1 MIGIFKYRKLFII
14 ALLFNAF
21 DTLFAQSIYL
31 KPESIKNVYQSH
43 LLIQNTKQLKFVES
57 HLPNFRHIEKL
68 RIDGEVDINAV
79 SAISAK
85 IDALDEI
92 QLFKFQGILSDAD
105 LFNLEWVPS
114 VYLYIPHDREDA
126 ILLNNQ
132 WSLIQ
137 KITLHFETAPESWE
151 FLKTWKSCREITLLG
166 DFNRSELE
174 SLITTVQ
181 NSMPKLKRFGVS
193 VPQISDLPKS
203 VSKLKQI
210 KYLDVIDGADI
221 ATGILIE
228 EMGESILPVAVDE
241 KTITV
246 GQGPNMGFARKDIFM
261 PLRYLSTEPKLLN
274 SDIDYIHT
282 IFPTRDIDPNTLW
295 YDEEV
300 ATLDFAKY
308 VGYLQSDG
316 KSPVKNGQSKSLV
329 SDFTDGAFQFHGQA
343 DRDELFLGDAK
354 WALSIPKNALQKQ
367 NGEVWLKSYQ
377 LNIQYADNP
386 ERIFSQGIHL
396 GYDSANTNYL
406 LDAGSYINIQAFA
419 GNEVLK
425 LRPGYFM
432 DVRFVANFADSSR
445 FYAYNAEKHSW
456 EHFHD
461 YDYSFTDDFIAKID
475 FYQFHS
481 GKQTAH
487 IQSSTNVEGLNDRF
501 EKQGYNYL
509 MPPRENTVNIYPYKG
524 HLVSFTGGPKQN
536 PFKLTRGRPLIR
548 IRIIPNLNK
557 SEKNVQE
564 FEIYDQSMK
573 LFPELAAFKSYVFAF
588 KSSANRNAISGFFKS
603 KKIIDMRLVNTATS
617 VIMELK
623 TTDGI
628 WEIDLLTPNNRYQ
641 GSPKKQAK
649 EEAKFQRLLTQ
660 YHTLRNQKA
669 LALEE
674 VENAKQQQE
683 IRTAFSAIFGA
694 ERLKIAQRRG
704 GYKIRSFGQFCYAK
718 PFVMSSPN
726 QYELILCQAG
736 KIPLETHTMMVLTQ
750 SPQSALQISGK
761 DRFDLKIDP
770 KKLLAIATKDKIG
783 NVYVISGEAFR
794 KLNIKDN
801 TTTYID
807 LTLLPKQ
814 QFTTESIS
822 KYLGIKQKRK

>member
-1 MIGIFKYRKLFII
+1 
-14 ALLFNAF
+14 LLFNAF
-21 DTLFAQSIYL
+21 ETLFAQSVYL

-166 DFNRSELE
+166 DFNRAETE

-181 NSMPKLKRFGVS
+181 QSMPKLKRFGVS
-193 VPQISDLPKS
+193 IPQVTDLPKS
-203 VSKLKQI
+203 VAKLKQI
-210 KYLDVIDGADI
+210 KYLDVIDGSDI
-221 ATGILIE
+221 ATGIFIE
-228 EMGESILPVAVDE
+228 DLGESILPVLVDE

-246 GQGPNMGFARKDIFM
+246 GQGPNTGFARKDIFM
-261 PLRYLSTEPKLLN
+261 PLRFLSTDPKLLN

-282 IFPTRDIDPNTLW
+282 IYPTREIDPNTLW
-295 YDEEV
+295 YDDEV

-308 VGYLQSDG
+308 VGYLQTDG
-316 KSPVKNGQSKSLV
+316 ITAPKNIASKGLV
-329 SDFTDGAFQFHGQA
+329 SDFTDGNFYFHGQA

-354 WALSIPKNALQKQ
+354 WAVSIPKNALQKE
-367 NGEVWLKSYQ
+367 NGEVWLKPYD
-377 LNIQYADNP
+377 LHIQYADNA
-386 ERIFSQGIHL
+386 ERLFAQGKHF
-396 GYDSANTNYL
+396 GYDSAG
-406 LDAGSYINIQAFA
+406 AKYILNVNSMMQLQAFA
-419 GNEVLK
+419 GKEPLK
-425 LRPGYFM
+425 IRPGYFI
-432 DVRFVANFADSSR
+432 DVRFVAHISDSAR
-445 FYAYNAEKHSW
+445 FYAFNEKKHAW

-461 YDYSFTDDFIAKID
+461 YDYGFSDDYIAKID

-487 IQSSTNVEGLNDRF
+487 IQSSKNVEGLNDRF

-509 MPPRENTVNIYPYKG
+509 MPPRENTVNVYPYKG
-524 HLVSFTGGPKQN
+524 HLVNFDGGPKQN
-536 PFKLTRGRPLIR
+536 PFKLTRGRPLVR
-548 IRIIPNLNK
+548 IRLIPNSNK
-557 SEKNVQE
+557 AEKNVQE

-573 LFPELAAFKSYVFAF
+573 LFPELAAFKSYTLAF
-588 KSSANRNAISGFFKS
+588 RTSASRNAINGFFKS
-603 KKIIDMRLVNTATS
+603 KKIVDVRFVNTATS
-617 VIMELK
+617 VTMELK

-641 GSPKKQAK
+641 TSPKKQAK
-649 EEAKFQRLLTQ
+649 EDAKFQQLLNK

-669 LALEE
+669 FALEE
-674 VENAKQQQE
+674 VENAKQKQE
-683 IRTAFSAIFGA
+683 IGTALGSILGSD
-694 ERLKIAQRRG
+694 RLKNAQSRG

-718 PFVMSSPN
+718 PVAMPAAN
-726 QYELILCQAG
+726 QYELVLCKGG
-736 KIPLETHTMMVLTQ
+736 KIPLETHTMLVLTQ
-750 SPQSALQISGK
+750 SPQSALQITGK
-761 DRFDLKIDP
+761 DRFPLEIDP
-770 KKLLAIATKDKIG
+770 KKIQAIATKDQLG
-783 NVYVISGEAFR
+783 DVYVISGDAFR

-807 LTLLPKQ
+807 LTPLPKQ
-814 QFTTESIS
+814 QYTTESIS
-822 KYLGIKQKRK
+822 KYLGIKQKKR